1 MICAGSTDGSQIMS
15 RKRWVI
21 AMLVL
26 GSLALAGSASA
37 GGAGGEIGIGFTF
50 APGQQG
56 TSPGQVFNAA
66 RATDPTTALPPG
78 KLYLQNKST
87 DPTTALPPGQ
97 TFTNYGR
104 SKK

>member
-1 MICAGSTDGSQIMS
+1 MHWIVATLALGS
-15 RKRWVI
+15 
-21 AMLVL
+21 LVV
-26 GSLALAGSASA
+26 GSLALGTLAQGGSALA
-37 GGAGGEIGIGFTF
+37 GGAGGQIGVGFTF

-56 TSPGQVFNAA
+56 TSPGQTFNAA
-66 RATDPTTALPPG
+66 RASDPSTALPPG
-78 KLYLQNKST
+78 KLYLQNKSN